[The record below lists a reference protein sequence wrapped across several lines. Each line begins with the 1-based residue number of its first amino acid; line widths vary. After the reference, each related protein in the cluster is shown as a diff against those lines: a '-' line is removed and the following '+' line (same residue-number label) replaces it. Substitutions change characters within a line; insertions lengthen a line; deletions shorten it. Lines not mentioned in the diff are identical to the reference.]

1 MLEHLLG
8 ARSLRRIEIEHGR
21 EKVAQLL
28 RVFFTHVVLLH
39 QHPFA
44 RPKLERAD
52 VSKFTITVEELFAVF
67 AR

>member
-39 QHPFA
+39 QHTLA

-52 VSKFTITVEELFAVF
+52 VSKLAVTVEELFAVF